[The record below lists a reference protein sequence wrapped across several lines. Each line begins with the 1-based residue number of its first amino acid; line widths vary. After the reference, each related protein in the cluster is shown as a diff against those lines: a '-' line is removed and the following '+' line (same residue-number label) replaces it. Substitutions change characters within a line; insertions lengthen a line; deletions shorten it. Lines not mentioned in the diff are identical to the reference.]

1 MQAHA
6 NQQTSQQYSSN
17 YSPEVETEKPFKRK
31 RKEKDLDGKVLCVF
45 WWDRHCWV
53 DRRQNRVV
61 RKFAH
66 AHIAIL
72 TSSCSDD
79 VIAFEVKKWKILI
92 RFLEF
97 SKIWQRSYSLLAFL
111 AFNFSE
117 KFVRQ
122 GCRSA
127 KKHKNAKN
135 EKTTLT
141 TPTFFDFKSFLLP
154 GYTRFEHKFYR
165 RKLKKIEI
173 KPNRSKKW
181 RCLSSFNLRLKALIS
196 EVTVEQQI
204 LALVYYV
211 SVALIGKIAKRTR
224 ILTFDCGHWHTL
236 DQWIACALEMRSSNR
251 RERP

>member
-6 NQQTSQQYSSN
+6 NQRTSQQHSSN

-31 RKEKDLDGKVLCVF
+31 RKENNLDRKVLCVF
-45 WWDRHCWV
+45 WWDRHWQV
-53 DRRQNRVV
+53 NRRQNRMVQ
-61 RKFAH
+61 KFAH

-72 TSSCSDD
+72 ASSYSYD

-117 KFVRQ
+117 KCVRQ
-122 GCRSA
+122 GCSSA

-165 RKLKKIEI
+165 RKLKKIEENWNQTKQTSKNGDVWAVLI
-173 KPNRSKKW
+173 WDLKPWYQRWLLNSKFW
-181 RCLSSFNLRLKALIS
+181 PLF
-196 EVTVEQQI
+196 VTFQ
-204 LALVYYV
+204 
-211 SVALIGKIAKRTR
+211 
-224 ILTFDCGHWHTL
+224 
-236 DQWIACALEMRSSNR
+236 
-251 RERP
+251 